1 MFLEIL
7 LRWMLNTSSIW
18 KEAYWITWRSPC
30 HYPKT
35 SRPSDPC
42 STSQFLKCWA
52 QVEQMK
58 RPSHGKGQELM
69 PFKRQKTR
77 EALERSKTGAMEDY
91 LQALPLESVTAEN
104 VAVNLRVTRG
114 PAPGAI

>member
-1 MFLEIL
+1 
-7 LRWMLNTSSIW
+7 
-18 KEAYWITWRSPC
+18 
-30 HYPKT
+30 
-35 SRPSDPC
+35 
-42 STSQFLKCWA
+42 
-52 QVEQMK
+52 
-58 RPSHGKGQELM
+58 M